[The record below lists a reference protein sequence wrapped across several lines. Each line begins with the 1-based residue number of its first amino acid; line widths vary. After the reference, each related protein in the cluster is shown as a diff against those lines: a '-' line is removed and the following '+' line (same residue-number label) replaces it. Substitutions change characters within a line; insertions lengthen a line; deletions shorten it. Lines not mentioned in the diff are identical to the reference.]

1 MVHVP
6 PRKLPTENMPHY
18 LQCASGL
25 VQYDLGAPVEVRL
38 DFKKNSFKNK
48 KNIIKHFYDLNL
60 KCSYS
65 DVLECSPLMGFIDTD
80 IPLKFP
86 KKSYKTKTHTLQ
98 MPKFI
103 EMPYTF

>member
-1 MVHVP
+1 
-6 PRKLPTENMPHY
+6 
-18 LQCASGL
+18 
-25 VQYDLGAPVEVRL
+25 
-38 DFKKNSFKNK
+38 
-48 KNIIKHFYDLNL
+48 
-60 KCSYS
+60 
-65 DVLECSPLMGFIDTD
+65 MGFIDTD

>member
-48 KNIIKHFYDLNL
+48 KKHN
-60 KCSYS
+60 
-65 DVLECSPLMGFIDTD
+65 
-80 IPLKFP
+80 
-86 KKSYKTKTHTLQ
+86 KTFL
-98 MPKFI
+98 
-103 EMPYTF
+103 